1 MLTSLDIKEPGLN
14 VLPLGVE
21 RYIVN
26 GGGLTGVQ
34 ILPEDEIEIINDEG
48 NQICEISVFDKDGKS
63 ELAILNLKEQKKS
76 YEIKKILSKK
86 DESSLTAAYQL
97 KKRNL
102 DIDKSKSAIIFDKDT
117 NGKIIRNS
125 SINIKGNQ
133 FILDGDSDTI
143 IEATSGNTGIA
154 LAMVCAI
161 IGYILILI
169 MPDNMSIERRAAMSA
184 YGANITL
191 VTEQE
196 GMEGARDLALKMQ
209 SEKKG
214 YVLNQFA
221 NEDNLEAHVST
232 TGPEIWKDTDGKV
245 THFVASMGTTGTIVG
260 TAKYLKSMN
269 PEIKI
274 IGVQPEEGS
283 SIPGIRKWPKE
294 YIPKIYDE
302 KNIDEIVYI
311 KQKEAENMTRELA
324 KKEGIFS
331 GPSSGGTTLVA
342 LEVAKKANN
351 AIIVSIICDRGD
363 RYIST
368 GTIRSQPLTTEYE

>member
-1 MLTSLDIKEPGLN
+1 MNIKS
-14 VLPLGVE
+14 
-21 RYIVN
+21 I
-26 GGGLTGVQ
+26 
-34 ILPEDEIEIINDEG
+34 
-48 NQICEISVFDKDGKS
+48 
-63 ELAILNLKEQKKS
+63 
-76 YEIKKILSKK
+76 
-86 DESSLTAAYQL
+86 SSLIGNTPLVRLERLNKTNNQLYVKLEGDNPAGSVKDRAAL
-97 KKRNL
+97 NM
-102 DIDKSKSAIIFDKDT
+102 ISSAESKGF
-117 NGKIIRNS
+117 
-125 SINIKGNQ
+125 INPG
-133 FILDGDSDTI
+133 DTI

-161 IGYILILI
+161 KGYKLILI
-169 MPDNMSIERRAAMSA
+169 MPENMSLERRAAMTA
-184 YGANITL
+184 YGAEILL
-191 VTEQE
+191 VTELE

-209 SEKKG
+209 NDNKG
-214 YVLNQFA
+214 FVLNQFA
-221 NEDNLEAHVST
+221 NEDNLEAHFNS

-269 PEIKI
+269 PKIKI

-294 YIPKIYDE
+294 YIPKIFDD
-302 KNIDEIVYI
+302 KNIDEIIYI
-311 KQKEAENMTRELA
+311 SQNDAENMTKELA

-342 LEVAKKANN
+342 LEIAKKVND

-368 GTIRSQPLTTEYE
+368 GIFNK